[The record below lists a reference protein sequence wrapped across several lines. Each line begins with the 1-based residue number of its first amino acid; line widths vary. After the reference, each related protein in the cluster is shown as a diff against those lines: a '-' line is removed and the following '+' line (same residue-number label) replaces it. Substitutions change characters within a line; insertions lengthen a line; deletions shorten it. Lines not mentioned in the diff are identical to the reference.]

1 MQPGQ
6 IVQLL
11 KKSNWTPEETQW
23 VANFLEDQGAS
34 EVALRAL
41 MQQLFFA
48 EIENGAIVETSFSEK
63 MLSNIHQRIGDVE
76 KKQKSK
82 KVNMFAWKLVAAC
95 ALVLLFLS
103 TWLRENSNSKVNLV
117 KTNVESKKYQ
127 DNEVQPGSD
136 KAILTLAD
144 GSTIVLE
151 SASNGALT
159 QQGGTK
165 VVKINGKLDY
175 NASDALANQVL
186 YNTIST
192 PRGGQYQVKL
202 PDGSQ
207 VWLNAA
213 SSLRFPTVF
222 SGKERIV
229 EVTGEAYFEVASL
242 KIKGGEGKS
251 PFIVKII
258 TPSGESGQVEV
269 VGTHFNINAYLD
281 DSSIKTTLLE
291 GAVNYVF
298 GGDKLMIL
306 PGQQSQLTKNGQMKV
321 ISGVDLENV
330 LAWKNGIFDFQG
342 LDFVGLAKQLSRW
355 YDVEVIYDGK
365 VNDLFYAQIPRNT
378 ALSGVLKALELTGK
392 VKFEIKG
399 KKIIVTPLGS

>member
-6 IVQLL
+6 IEQLL
-11 KKSNWTPEETQW
+11 KKSNWTAEETQW

-34 EVALRAL
+34 EADLRAL

-48 EIENGAIVETSFSEK
+48 EIENGIILETSFSEK
-63 MLSNIHQRIGDVE
+63 MLNNIHQRIGHGE
-76 KKQKSK
+76 KEQKSK
-82 KVNMFAWKLVAAC
+82 RVTMFGWKLAAAC
-95 ALVLLFLS
+95 ALGLLFLS
-103 TWLRENSNSKVNLV
+103 TWLWENSKSKVNLV

-127 DNEVQPGSD
+127 NDEVQPGSD
-136 KAILTLAD
+136 KAVLTLAD
-144 GSTIVLE
+144 GSTIVLDN
-151 SASNGALT
+151 ASNGALA

-165 VVKINGKLDY
+165 VVKLNGKLDY
-175 NASDALANQVL
+175 NASDAKANQVL

-192 PRGGQYQVKL
+192 PRGGQFQVKL

-213 SSLRFPTVF
+213 SSLRFPTIF

-229 EVTGEAYFEVASL
+229 EVTGEAYFEVAAL

-258 TPSGESGQVEV
+258 TPSGEGGQVEV

-291 GAVNYVF
+291 GAVNYVH
-298 GGDKLMIL
+298 GRDKFTLL

-330 LAWKNGIFDFQG
+330 VAWKNGVFDFQG
-342 LDFVGLAKQLSRW
+342 LDFEGLANQLSRW

-365 VNDLFYAQIPRNT
+365 VNDLFYAQIPRKT
-378 ALSGVLKALELTGK
+378 VLSSVLKALELTGK
-392 VKFEIKG
+392 VKFEIQG
-399 KKIIVTPLGS
+399 KKVIVTPLGN